1 MAAASRGLLI
11 ASWPIQGQGVPI
23 SSWLPAYCRRI
34 VCVNPCRVRVRVRT
48 SIGSHPVKEAN
59 RMSVYAAIDSG
70 TDIVMDL
77 NLFAR
82 SARFDLILADTVN
95 ATWRP

>member
-1 MAAASRGLLI
+1 MAHPGSRRTDIVMAA
-11 ASWPIQGQGVPI
+11 GV
-23 SSWLPAYCRRI
+23 LPAYC
-34 VCVNPCRVRVRVRT
+34 VNPCRVRVRVRVRT